1 MKNFIDLSKLPIE
14 PNKNIKSLVAIG
26 EDGAIIVA
34 QNGISKEEFEKELK
48 TKQNELVSGVNIKT
62 INGKSILGNGD
73 LTFATGEGGETID
86 LSNYVTF
93 GELDNKLSN
102 YVTDDELMVEDFIS
116 TETLTSTL
124 ENYVTED
131 ELSNK
136 GYITEIP
143 SDYVTTSTLEN
154 YVTNEELNE
163 KGYLTEIPSEI
174 TNKLNEIETHI
185 NESEEV
191 VSASLNDL
199 NGKISANTESIND
212 LNGKTSNIYNLGEFE
227 KSGDAEDLAMN
238 ADYGTNRNINLMKYF
253 VPSINKTGIIE
264 QLVNLGDSQGETIQ
278 IITWDGIRKY
288 RKITYVKI
296 GIYWNRSNNPTWE
309 DVKFL
314 SLNDWNNRLSGAVTT
329 SENQTING
337 VKTFNDNI
345 SIKSKTTIATNVD
358 SGELKVL
365 HNGSNKGFILRTKY
379 TSDSI
384 LPLELLSTNGTS
396 SYQYNFPKA
405 NGNVAVGLKVS
416 NKIYSATTSDGLI
429 DLSGK
434 SPIYSVSFDHSN
446 NGVNFDYYTLA
457 SETMARSTIRCAT
470 TSASGVMSPSDK
482 NKLNNCVVT
491 SALTSTLEN
500 YVTSEALESKGY
512 LTEIPSEYITETE
525 LNNKGYI
532 TTIPSNYVT
541 TSTLESKGYLTEIPS
556 EYITETELNNKGY
569 ATQSALQGVQN
580 SIPSIVSL
588 SQSAYDALENKD
600 VSTLYL
606 IID

>member
-93 GELDNKLSN
+93 GELDNKLSD

-124 ENYVTED
+124 ENYVT
-131 ELSNK
+131 
-136 GYITEIP
+136 
-143 SDYVTTSTLEN
+143 TSTL
-154 YVTNEELNE
+154 
-163 KGYLTEIPSEI
+163 SEI
-174 TNKLNEIETHI
+174 EEHI

-199 NGKISANTESIND
+199 NGKISANTESINN
-212 LNGKTSNIYNLGEFE
+212 LNDKTSNIYNLGEFE

-253 VPSINKTGIIE
+253 VPSVNKTGIIE

-296 GIYWNRSNNPTWE
+296 GAYWNRSNNPSWE
-309 DVKFL
+309 EIKPYITKT
-314 SLNDWNNRLSGAVTT
+314 DWNNVISGTVATSGTVTT
-329 SENQTING
+329 SGAQTISG

-345 SIKSKTTIATNVD
+345 SIKSKTTIATNID

-365 HNGSNKGFILRTKY
+365 HNGSNKGFIIRTVNG
-379 TSDSI
+379 SDSI
-384 LPLELLSTNGTS
+384 LPLQLLSTNGTS

-405 NGNVAVGLKVS
+405 NGNVAVGLKVG
-416 NKIYSATTSDGLI
+416 NKTYSATTTDGLI
-429 DLSGK
+429 DLNGK
-434 SPIYSVSFDHSN
+434 SPIYSVSFNHSN
-446 NGVNFDYYTLA
+446 NGVLFDYYTLA
-457 SETMARSTIRCAT
+457 SDTMTRSTINCAT
-470 TSASGVMSPSDK
+470 TSASGVMSPTDK
-482 NKLNNCVVT
+482 KKLNDCVVT

-500 YVTSEALESKGY
+500 YVTNEALESKGY
-512 LTEIPSEYITETE
+512 ITTIPSDYVTETE

-532 TTIPSNYVT
+532 TTIPSDYVT
-541 TSTLESKGYLTEIPS
+541 TSTLESKGYITEIPS

-600 VSTLYL
+600 ASTLYL

>member
-93 GELDNKLSN
+93 GELDNKLSD

-124 ENYVTED
+124 ENYVT
-131 ELSNK
+131 
-136 GYITEIP
+136 
-143 SDYVTTSTLEN
+143 
-154 YVTNEELNE
+154 NEELNE
-163 KGYLTEIPSEI
+163 KGYLTEIPSDYVTSSTLENYV
-174 TNKLNEIETHI
+174 TNEALSEIETHI
-185 NESEEV
+185 NNSDEV
-191 VSASLNDL
+191 VASSLNDL
-199 NGKISANTESIND
+199 NGRVSTNEESINN
-212 LNGKTSNIYNLGEFE
+212 LNNKTSFIYDLGEFE

-296 GIYWNRSNNPTWE
+296 GAYWNRSNNPTWE
-309 DVKFL
+309 EIKPFITTTD
-314 SLNDWNNRLSGAVTT
+314 LNNVLSGAVQT
-329 SENQTING
+329 SGAQTING

-365 HNGSNKGFILRTKY
+365 HNGSNKGFILRTKN

-396 SYQYNFPKA
+396 SYQYNFPKT
-405 NGNVAVGLKVS
+405 NGNIAVGLKVGS
-416 NKIYSATTSDGLI
+416 KTYSATTTDGLI
-429 DLSGK
+429 DLGSK
-434 SPIYSVSFDHSN
+434 SPIYGISLTHSN
-446 NGVNFDYYTLA
+446 NGVLFDYYTLA
-457 SETMARSTIRCAT
+457 SDTMARSTINCAT

-500 YVTSEALESKGY
+500 YVTNEA
-512 LTEIPSEYITETE
+512 
-525 LNNKGYI
+525 
-532 TTIPSNYVT
+532 
-541 TSTLESKGYLTEIPS
+541 LESKGYLTEIPS

-580 SIPSIVSL
+580 SIPSIISL

-600 VSTLYL
+600 ASTLYL

>member
-34 QNGISKEEFEKELK
+34 QNGISREEFEKELK

-73 LTFATGEGGETID
+73 LTLATGEGGETID

-93 GELDNKLSN
+93 GELDETLSN
-102 YVTDDELMVEDFIS
+102 YVTDDELMVEDFV
-116 TETLTSTL
+116 TQETLTSTL
-124 ENYVTED
+124 SNYVTDD
-131 ELSNK
+131 ELNEK

-143 SDYVTTSTLEN
+143 SDYVTSSTLEN
-154 YVTNEELNE
+154 YVTTSTL
-163 KGYLTEIPSEI
+163 SEI
-174 TNKLNEIETHI
+174 EEHI
-185 NESEEV
+185 NESEQV
-191 VSASLNDL
+191 VSSSLTDL
-199 NGKISANTESIND
+199 NGRVSTNEESINN
-212 LNGKTSNIYNLGEFE
+212 LNDKTSFIYDLGEFE
-227 KSGDAEDLAMN
+227 TSGEAEEITMN
-238 ADYGTNRNINLMKYF
+238 ANYGTNRNIHLMKYS
-253 VPSINKTGIIE
+253 VPSVNKTGTIE

-278 IITWDGIRKY
+278 IISWDGLRKY
-288 RKITYVKI
+288 RKVTYIKL
-296 GIYWNRSNNPTWE
+296 GSYWNRSNNPSWE
-309 DVKFL
+309 EIKPYITKT
-314 SLNDWNNRLSGAVTT
+314 DWNNVISGTVTT
-329 SENQTING
+329 SGAQTISG
-337 VKTFNDNI
+337 VKTFNNNI
-345 SIKSKTTIATNVD
+345 NINNKTTIATNID

-365 HNGSNKGFILRTKY
+365 HNNSSKGFILRTKN

-396 SYQYNFPKA
+396 SYQYNFPKT
-405 NGNVAVGLKVS
+405 NGNIAVGLKVS
-416 NKIYSATTSDGLI
+416 NKTYSATTSDGLI

-446 NGVNFDYYTLA
+446 NGVNFDYYSLA
-457 SETMARSTIRCAT
+457 SDTMIRSTIRCAT

-525 LNNKGYI
+525 LNNKGY
-532 TTIPSNYVT
+532 
-541 TSTLESKGYLTEIPS
+541 
-556 EYITETELNNKGY
+556 

-600 VSTLYL
+600 ASTLYL